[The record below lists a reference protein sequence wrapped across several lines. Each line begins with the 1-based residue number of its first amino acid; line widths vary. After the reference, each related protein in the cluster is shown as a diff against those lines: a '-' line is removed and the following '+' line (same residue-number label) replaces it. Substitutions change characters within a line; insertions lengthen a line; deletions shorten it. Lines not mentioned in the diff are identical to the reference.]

1 MKLRQGDPWM
11 SADEYGRSLRGL
23 TVNLLVRDV
32 ERSLAFAREVLG
44 VEVVYRDPDF
54 AVLRHGPSEW
64 MLHADHT
71 YRDHPLYGSLAA
83 GDARGIGA
91 EIRVHDTD
99 PDAAEAAAR
108 LRGDPVLAGSMDKP
122 HGVREVFILDP
133 DGYLWAVDRPLD
145 PSSLDA
151 FEVGRRGRAGAMRL
165 ARVDRSTTPS
175 TIELPRE
182 YNAAVEFIDANLSK
196 GRGRKTAF
204 IDAAGRHTYREL
216 AERVNRAGNA
226 LRALGAGMETRVLM
240 CMLDGIDFPA
250 VFWGAIKAGC
260 VPIPVNTLLT
270 SDDYAHLLRDSR
282 ARVAVVSEELL
293 DRFEPVLADQPH
305 IERFVVAGG
314 EAPASMRPAAG
325 ADSGAPPAAPARAGS
340 GVPSR
345 HRLADLLAAASPRL
359 EPAPTTSDDIAFWL
373 YTSGSTGTPKGSMH
387 LHRDLITT
395 AEHYGVGTLGIR
407 EEDVVYSAAKLFFAY
422 GLGNG
427 MTFPFY
433 VGATA
438 VVLAGRPTPDAV
450 MAILREHRPTIFYGV
465 PTLYGAML
473 ALPAGATGDGASR
486 LRLAVSAGEALPAEI
501 GAAWEE
507 RFGAPILDGLGS
519 TEMLHIFLSNRRGDV
534 RYGTSGTAVPGYRLK
549 LVAETGEPAAPGEI
563 GELWVSGDSSAVA
576 YWNQRE
582 KSLDTF
588 HGPWTRTGDKYVV
601 DEEGRYHYC
610 GRTDDMLKVGG
621 QWVSPFEVES
631 ALLGHEAVLEAA
643 VVGAEDEQGL
653 VKPKA
658 FVVPREGVET
668 DAALAAAL
676 KEFVKDRLAPF
687 KYPRWIEFAG
697 DLPKTAT
704 GKIQRFKLRR

>member
-1 MKLRQGDPWM
+1 MQ
-11 SADEYGRSLRGL
+11 
-23 TVNLLVRDV
+23 
-32 ERSLAFAREVLG
+32 
-44 VEVVYRDPDF
+44 
-54 AVLRHGPSEW
+54 
-64 MLHADHT
+64 
-71 YRDHPLYGSLAA
+71 
-83 GDARGIGA
+83 
-91 EIRVHDTD
+91 
-99 PDAAEAAAR
+99 
-108 LRGDPVLAGSMDKP
+108 
-122 HGVREVFILDP
+122 
-133 DGYLWAVDRPLD
+133 
-145 PSSLDA
+145 
-151 FEVGRRGRAGAMRL
+151 L

-175 TIELPRE
+175 TIVLPRD

-196 GRGRKTAF
+196 GRERKTAF
-204 IDAAGRHTYREL
+204 IDAAGRHTYGEL

-260 VPIPVNTLLT
+260 VPVPLNTLLT
-270 SDDYAHLLRDSR
+270 SGDYAHLLRDSR
-282 ARVAVVSEELL
+282 ARVVVVSEALL
-293 DRFEPVLADQPH
+293 DRFEPALADQPH
-305 IERFVVAGG
+305 VEQVVVAGG
-314 EAPASMRPAAG
+314 ETRSGTQSPAGTGSA
-325 ADSGAPPAAPARAGS
+325 APPAPGDPHARERPLPAPG
-340 GVPSR
+340 GPVR

-359 EPAPTTSDDIAFWL
+359 DPAPTTCDDVAFWL
-373 YTSGSTGTPKGSMH
+373 YTSGSTGAPKGSMH
-387 LHRDLITT
+387 LHRDLVTT

-407 EEDVVYSAAKLFFAY
+407 EDDLVYSAAKLFFAY

-433 VGATA
+433 AGATT

-450 MAILREHRPTIFYGV
+450 MALLREHRPTIFYGV

-473 ALPAGATGDGASR
+473 ALPAEGGGGGSSR

-519 TEMLHIFLSNRRGDV
+519 TEMLHIFLSNREGDV
-534 RYGTSGTAVPGYRLK
+534 RYGTSGRAVPGYRLR
-549 LVAETGEPAAPGEI
+549 VVDEAGAPAAPGEI

-582 KSLDTF
+582 KSLATF

-601 DEEGRYHYC
+601 DEEGYYHYR

-643 VVGAEDEQGL
+643 VVAAEDEHGL
-653 VKPKA
+653 VKPRA
-658 FVVPREGVET
+658 FVVPREGVEP
-668 DAALAAAL
+668 DDGLAAAL
-676 KEFVKDRLAPF
+676 QEFVKDRLAPF
-687 KYPRWIEFAG
+687 KYPRWIEFARE
-697 DLPKTAT
+697 LPKTAT
-704 GKIQRFKLRR
+704 GKIQRFRLRR

>member
-1 MKLRQGDPWM
+1 M
-11 SADEYGRSLRGL
+11 
-23 TVNLLVRDV
+23 
-32 ERSLAFAREVLG
+32 
-44 VEVVYRDPDF
+44 
-54 AVLRHGPSEW
+54 H
-64 MLHADHT
+64 
-71 YRDHPLYGSLAA
+71 
-83 GDARGIGA
+83 
-91 EIRVHDTD
+91 
-99 PDAAEAAAR
+99 
-108 LRGDPVLAGSMDKP
+108 
-122 HGVREVFILDP
+122 
-133 DGYLWAVDRPLD
+133 
-145 PSSLDA
+145 
-151 FEVGRRGRAGAMRL
+151 L

-182 YNAAVEFIDANLSK
+182 YNATVEFIDANLAK
-196 GRGRKTAF
+196 GRAAKVAF
-204 IDAAGRHTYREL
+204 IDAEGRYTYGDL

-260 VPIPVNTLLT
+260 VPIPINTLLT
-270 SDDYAHLLRDSR
+270 AGDYAHLLRDSR
-282 ARVAVVSEELL
+282 ARIVVVSDALL
-293 DRFEPVLADQPH
+293 ARFTTALEDQPH
-305 IERFVVAGG
+305 VEHVVVAGD
-314 EAPASMRPAAG
+314 EAPG
-325 ADSGAPPAAPARAGS
+325 DAPAEAISTGS
-340 GVPSR
+340 GGGPESPTDVGEPGR
-345 HRLADLLAAASPRL
+345 HRLAALLADASPRL
-359 EPAPTTSDDIAFWL
+359 DAAPTTCDDVAFWL

-387 LHRDLITT
+387 LHRDLVTT

-407 EEDVVYSAAKLFFAY
+407 EDDLVYSAAKLFFAY

-433 VGATA
+433 VGATT

-450 MAILREHRPTIFYGV
+450 TALLREHRPTIFYGV

-473 ALPAGATGDGASR
+473 ALPSDSDGDDASR

-519 TEMLHIFLSNRRGDV
+519 TEMLHIFLSNRGGDV

-549 LVAETGEPAAPGEI
+549 LVAESGEPATPGEI

-582 KSLDTF
+582 KSLATF

-601 DEEGRYHYC
+601 DEDGYYHYC

-631 ALLGHEAVLEAA
+631 ALLGHEKVLEAA
-643 VVGAEDEQGL
+643 VVAAEDEHGL

-658 FVVPREGVET
+658 FVVPRAGVEP
-668 DAALAAAL
+668 DDKLAAAL
-676 KEFVKDRLAPF
+676 QEFVKDRLAPF

-704 GKIQRFKLRR
+704 GKIQRFRLRQ

>member
-1 MKLRQGDPWM
+1 MQP
-11 SADEYGRSLRGL
+11 A
-23 TVNLLVRDV
+23 TVD
-32 ERSLAFAREVLG
+32 
-44 VEVVYRDPDF
+44 
-54 AVLRHGPSEW
+54 
-64 MLHADHT
+64 
-71 YRDHPLYGSLAA
+71 
-83 GDARGIGA
+83 
-91 EIRVHDTD
+91 
-99 PDAAEAAAR
+99 
-108 LRGDPVLAGSMDKP
+108 
-122 HGVREVFILDP
+122 
-133 DGYLWAVDRPLD
+133 
-145 PSSLDA
+145 SSTVPA
-151 FEVGRRGRAGAMRL
+151 
-165 ARVDRSTTPS
+165 
-175 TIELPRE
+175 TIDLPRE
-182 YNAAVEFIDANLSK
+182 YNAAVEFIDANLAK
-196 GRGRKTAF
+196 GRAAKTAF
-204 IDAAGRHTYREL
+204 IDASGGCTYGEL

-240 CMLDGIDFPA
+240 CMLDDIDFPA

-260 VPIPVNTLLT
+260 VPVPINTLLT

-282 ARVAVVSEELL
+282 ARIVVVSEALME
-293 DRFEPVLADQPH
+293 RFATALEHQPH
-305 IERFVVAGG
+305 VEHVVVAADAASGDARPTA
-314 EAPASMRPAAG
+314 EAT
-325 ADSGAPPAAPARAGS
+325 GS
-340 GVPSR
+340 GSDAKSPVEAGGFGH
-345 HRLADLLAAASPRL
+345 HRLSDLLAGASPQL
-359 EPAPTTSDDIAFWL
+359 DPAPTTRDDVAFWL
-373 YTSGSTGTPKGSMH
+373 YTSGSTGVPKGSMH
-387 LHRDLITT
+387 LHRDLVTT
-395 AEHYGVGTLGIR
+395 AVHYGVGTLGIR
-407 EEDVVYSAAKLFFAY
+407 EDDLVYSAAKLFFAY

-433 VGATA
+433 VGATT

-450 MAILREHRPTIFYGV
+450 MAVLREHRPTIFYGV

-473 ALPAGATGDGASR
+473 ALPADAVGDGASR
-486 LRLAVSAGEALPAEI
+486 LRLAVSAGEALPAEV

-549 LVAETGEPAAPGEI
+549 LVAETGEPAATGEI

-582 KSLDTF
+582 KSLATF

-601 DEEGRYHYC
+601 DEEGYHHYC

-631 ALLGHEAVLEAA
+631 ALLGHDAVLEAA
-643 VVGAEDEQGL
+643 VVAAEDEQGL

-658 FVVPREGVET
+658 FIVPREGVAP
-668 DAALAAAL
+668 DADLAVALQ
-676 KEFVKDRLAPF
+676 EFVKDRLAPF

>member
-1 MKLRQGDPWM
+1 MQ
-11 SADEYGRSLRGL
+11 
-23 TVNLLVRDV
+23 
-32 ERSLAFAREVLG
+32 
-44 VEVVYRDPDF
+44 
-54 AVLRHGPSEW
+54 
-64 MLHADHT
+64 
-71 YRDHPLYGSLAA
+71 
-83 GDARGIGA
+83 
-91 EIRVHDTD
+91 
-99 PDAAEAAAR
+99 
-108 LRGDPVLAGSMDKP
+108 
-122 HGVREVFILDP
+122 
-133 DGYLWAVDRPLD
+133 
-145 PSSLDA
+145 
-151 FEVGRRGRAGAMRL
+151 L

-175 TIELPRE
+175 TIELPRA

-196 GRGRKTAF
+196 GRERKTAF
-204 IDAAGRHTYREL
+204 IDAAGRHTYGEL

-250 VFWGAIKAGC
+250 VFWGAIKVGC

-282 ARVAVVSEELL
+282 ARVAVVSEGLL
-293 DRFEPVLADQPH
+293 DRFEPALADQPH
-305 IERFVVAGG
+305 VERFVVAGG
-314 EAPASMRPAAG
+314 EAPATTRTAAG
-325 ADSGAPPAAPARAGS
+325 ADSGTPPATPPRTGPGASAP
-340 GVPSR
+340 
-345 HRLADLLAAASPRL
+345 HRLSDLLAAASPRL
-359 EPAPTTSDDIAFWL
+359 EPAPTTSDDVAFWL

-407 EEDVVYSAAKLFFAY
+407 EDDVVYSAAKLFFAY

-427 MTFPFY
+427 MTFPFH
-433 VGATA
+433 VGATT

-450 MAILREHRPTIFYGV
+450 MALLREHRPTIFYGV

-473 ALPAGATGDGASR
+473 ALPPEGEGDGSSR

-519 TEMLHIFLSNRRGDV
+519 TEMLHIFLSNREGDV
-534 RYGTSGTAVPGYRLK
+534 RYGTTGKAVPGYRLK
-549 LVAETGEPAAPGEI
+549 LVDEAGAPAAPGEI
-563 GELWVSGDSSAVA
+563 GELWVSGDSSAAA

-601 DEEGRYHYC
+601 DEEGYHRYC

-631 ALLGHEAVLEAA
+631 ALLGHPEVLEAA
-643 VVGAEDEQGL
+643 VVAAEDDQGL

-658 FVVPREGVET
+658 FVVPRAGVEPE
-668 DAALAAAL
+668 DGLAASL
-676 KEFVKDRLAPF
+676 QEFVKDRLAPF
-687 KYPRWIEFAG
+687 KYPRWIEFVA

-704 GKIQRFKLRR
+704 GKIQRFRLRSPPSR